1 MVWSL
6 VDLEFLDN
14 TEKKKLKKKILML
27 FWIIWYVVNLVF
39 LDRSSI
45 DNFYILLIV

>member
-6 VDLEFLDN
+6 VDLEFLDISG
-14 TEKKKLKKKILML
+14 KKKKILML
-27 FWIIWYVVNLVF
+27 FWIIWYLVNLEF

-45 DNFYILLIV
+45 DNFYVLLIVQ